1 MSKYLV
7 TISMPVTRYLSYV
20 VEADSQREAE
30 INWISGE
37 FSDGWDEPSE
47 DIHVETS
54 EEITD

>member
-1 MSKYLV
+1 
-7 TISMPVTRYLSYV
+7 MPVTRYLSYV

-47 DIHVETS
+47 DVHVEDS